1 MSVTIALLTDFGI
14 QDSYVGV
21 MKGVMADICPSA
33 RLIDITHH
41 IAPQNLQQGAF
52 TLLNSYRYFPQG
64 THFLVVVD
72 PGVGSHR
79 KAIAVKTEHY
89 TFIAPDNGVLSYV
102 LSELGAFKAVSLDN
116 PEYQLSN
123 VSHSFHGRDIF
134 APACAYLARGNT
146 HLADFGERLDD
157 LVSLPVPMLEKQG
170 NTIQGEVVHI
180 DHFGNIITSIGNLT
194 WQDAQSLT
202 LTTRLHIPN
211 HTMQLNANSVEVSI
225 GNTQFNQIYKSYHA
239 VELGEAFVKLDSNG
253 WLEIAVNH
261 GNAAEQLNVVIGD
274 GVMMIIKENE

>member
-41 IAPQNLQQGAF
+41 TEPQNLQQGAF
-52 TLLNSYRYFPQG
+52 TLLNSYSYFPKG

-72 PGVGSHR
+72 PGVGSQR
-79 KAIAVKTEHY
+79 KAIAVKADDY

-102 LSELGAFKAVSLDN
+102 LSELGSFQAVSLDN
-116 PEYQLSN
+116 PDYQLSD

-157 LVSLPVPMLEKQG
+157 LISLPVPKLEKQG
-170 NTIQGEVVHI
+170 NTIQGEVVYI
-180 DHFGNIITSIGNLT
+180 DHFGNIIISIGNLT
-194 WQDAQSLT
+194 WQDSHSLS
-202 LTTRLHIPN
+202 LNTRLHIPS
-211 HTMQLNANSVEVSI
+211 QLVQLHAESVEITI
-225 GNTQFNQIYKSYHA
+225 GDTQFNQIRESYHR

-253 WLEIAVNH
+253 WLEIAVNQ
-261 GNAAEQLNVVIGD
+261 GNASDKLNVAIGD
-274 GVMMIIKENE
+274 DVIMTIQDSD